1 MPAESVNMSVN
12 IAGVTFKN
20 PVTVASGT
28 FGSGMEYSEYVDLEQ
43 TWRCDNKR
51 CCKCA
56 MAWQSN
62 SHE

>member
-28 FGSGMEYSEYVDLEQ
+28 FYFKV
-43 TWRCDNKR
+43 
-51 CCKCA
+51 
-56 MAWQSN
+56 
-62 SHE
+62 